1 MPLRMF
7 TVDVQD
13 WNSRLVDMHTPNVL
27 THVYLRSTVDVQAWD
42 GSMFILGAFAPPRVR
57 RDGRTAG
64 MVGERGAGEPR
75 IG

>member
-1 MPLRMF
+1 MS
-7 TVDVQD
+7 TVDAQA
-13 WNSRLVDMHTPNVL
+13 WIERLVDMHTPNVL

-64 MVGERGAGEPR
+64 MVGERGAAEPR

>member
-1 MPLRMF
+1 MS
-7 TVDVQD
+7 TVNVEA
-13 WNSRLVDMHTPNVL
+13 WAKRLVDMHTPNVL

-64 MVGERGAGEPR
+64 MVGERGGEPR